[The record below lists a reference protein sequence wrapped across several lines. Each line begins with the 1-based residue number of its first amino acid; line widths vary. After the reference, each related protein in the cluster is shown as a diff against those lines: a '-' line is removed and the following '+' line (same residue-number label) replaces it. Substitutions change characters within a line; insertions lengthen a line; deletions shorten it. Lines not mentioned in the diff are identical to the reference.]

1 MRKRL
6 NAEVETDPELLALYH
21 DDMAEPE
28 DLQARLKYAEAEVQR
43 SNRRYWLGGVL
54 TAVMLLLALMF
65 YTTQK
70 EQRDLWSDVVGGLV
84 AGVTIAGFQVV
95 TQEHV
100 RRRTEVRRL
109 TRELHDQ
116 A

>member
-1 MRKRL
+1 
-6 NAEVETDPELLALYH
+6 
-21 DDMAEPE
+21 MADVE
-28 DLQARLKYAEAEVQR
+28 DLQAELRFAQIEVQR
-43 SNRRYWLGGVL
+43 SNRRYWLGGAL

-70 EQRDLWSDVVGGLV
+70 GQRDLWSDVVGGLV

-109 TRELHDQ
+109 TRELRDK

>member
-1 MRKRL
+1 
-6 NAEVETDPELLALYH
+6 
-21 DDMAEPE
+21 MAEE
-28 DLQARLKYAEAEVQR
+28 DDLREQLRFAQLEVQR
-43 SNRRYWLGGVL
+43 SNRRYVFAGVV
-54 TAVMLLLALMF
+54 TVTMLVLALVF
-65 YTTQK
+65 FTTQK

-84 AGVTIAGFQVV
+84 AGVTIAAFQLV

-109 TRELHDQ
+109 TRELRER

>member
-1 MRKRL
+1 
-6 NAEVETDPELLALYH
+6 
-21 DDMAEPE
+21 MADAE
-28 DLQARLKYAEAEVQR
+28 DLHEQLIYAQVEVQR
-43 SNRRYWLGGVL
+43 SKRRYWLCGVL
-54 TAVMLLLALMF
+54 TAVLLSLALVF

-84 AGVTIAGFQVV
+84 AGVTIASFQVV

-109 TRELHDQ
+109 TKEIRERG
-116 A
+116 

>member
-1 MRKRL
+1 MPD
-6 NAEVETDPELLALYH
+6 ASIELIVDVLPLY
-21 DDMAEPE
+21 DDASMADVE
-28 DLQARLKYAEAEVQR
+28 DLQAQLRYAEIEVQR

-54 TAVMLLLALMF
+54 TTVMLLLALMF

-70 EQRDLWSDVVGGLV
+70 AQRDLWSDVVGGLV
-84 AGVTIAGFQVV
+84 AGVTVAGFQVV

-109 TRELHDQ
+109 ETELRNR

>member
-1 MRKRL
+1 M
-6 NAEVETDPELLALYH
+6 A
-21 DDMAEPE
+21 DDD
-28 DLQARLKYAEAEVQR
+28 DLEAQLRFAQLEVQR

-54 TAVMLLLALMF
+54 TAVIFVLAMVF

-84 AGVTIAGFQVV
+84 AGITIAAFQLVS
-95 TQEHV
+95 QEHV

-109 TRELHDQ
+109 KRELRER